1 MTWKGCPPFSTAGI
15 SHLPVIFKNLTAR
28 HWRTGGKKTA
38 PQPKNAPKKKVVGG
52 IILDRLVVCWRTDQ
66 FIFSFQHAF
75 VFWRTPGNAEKK
87 MLKILWD
94 VEETWIY
101 DHLKVFY
108 QVPGNTGKEA
118 TVIQQL
124 FQLEQHAA
132 ILLFIHSDQ
141 FYESL
146 KSVCGLPLQH
156 CLPLP
161 QSLSDGKAGNHAM
174 DLGSPLAH
182 VILNVEDKRLLA
194 EVSVYDLTWCLQTHS
209 GVQIWLEDTAG
220 QAHKFSKISV
230 F

>member
-1 MTWKGCPPFSTAGI
+1 
-15 SHLPVIFKNLTAR
+15 
-28 HWRTGGKKTA
+28 
-38 PQPKNAPKKKVVGG
+38 
-52 IILDRLVVCWRTDQ
+52 
-66 FIFSFQHAF
+66 
-75 VFWRTPGNAEKK
+75 
-87 MLKILWD
+87 MLKNRPVYFFLSTCICVLKNSRQCGKENAKNFVRRWRNMNIRSFKGILPSPWKHWKRGYRYSTIIPTWTTCCNFIIYTFRSILW
-94 VEETWIY
+94 VS
-101 DHLKVFY
+101 
-108 QVPGNTGKEA
+108 QVWECM
-118 TVIQQL
+118 
-124 FQLEQHAA
+124 
-132 ILLFIHSDQ
+132 
-141 FYESL
+141 
-146 KSVCGLPLQH
+146 CGLPLQH